1 MNRRRRGIS
10 ITRRAAALGL
20 LVALAGCQGPASR
33 ENPADAAISA
43 RVRSAL
49 AAINIGRD
57 YSSPVQVETT
67 DGVVELRGF
76 VAHRYLIYSAGVVAA
91 RTKGVGR
98 VENHLR
104 RMPPQGTTPYDP

>member
-1 MNRRRRGIS
+1 
-10 ITRRAAALGL
+10 
-20 LVALAGCQGPASR
+20 
-33 ENPADAAISA
+33 
-43 RVRSAL
+43 
-49 AAINIGRD
+49 
-57 YSSPVQVETT
+57 
-67 DGVVELRGF
+67 